1 MRLNRNAQ
9 MKTNQKMRRARAFF
23 FFFSC
28 RTNFHCVQTR
38 ATKNPWNKLEK
49 GGIGKYNVI

>member
-9 MKTNQKMRRARAFF
+9 MKTNQKMRRAFF
-23 FFFSC
+23 SFFSC